1 MVLLAFVGAAIGAAL
16 EDNRGVLIGLIAFSV
31 VAILFLVTQEL
42 LNEAFELLDG
52 ADLW

>member
-1 MVLLAFVGAAIGAAL
+1 MLSFCGAAAGGAL
-16 EDNRGVLIGLIAFSV
+16 EEHRGVLIGLIAFSV